1 MSPLPPPPR
10 SARSPAPLLSDLLE
24 QVLLARLLRAGP
36 ASFRPERLVAGVIAV
51 VLLGSAFVVVPPVL
65 GAPDLVPTL
74 IAAVGLVPTL
84 VSEALSPT
92 ELTAGLR
99 FLLLDTPAGLFAEA
113 PLASAL
119 LTLITVATLATAGLF
134 ICRSVGMELG
144 RGIHLRAS
152 RGLLYIRLKSA
163 AAGIALVFP
172 LAIVAV
178 LLLTPLV
185 AGLLLSVP
193 GLDAVGALLYGLA
206 MLAGIAAALILIA
219 AIPATTMILPAVAC
233 DGSDAFDA
241 VQRALSIVLGRPL
254 TFLLHAGVAVAQGV
268 LLTAVVWIVL
278 DLGTALA
285 GAAAG
290 LPSARA
296 EAVIGAAGWN
306 GLGVPSFPV
315 AALALWTRL
324 PAILAAAFA
333 VSYIHTAATAVYL
346 NMRLIIDGQEANE
359 LWMPGDPAGS
369 STRPEPASS
378 DVAAITE
385 SKPDGADDI
394 RQGQDPA
401 EGPAAAH
408 PGGAAGSLPPQ
419 GSREGQPA

>member
-65 GAPDLVPTL
+65 GVPNLLPTL
-74 IAAVGLVPTL
+74 FASVELIPTL
-84 VSEALSPT
+84 LSEAAGPT

-99 FLLLDTPAGLFAEA
+99 FLLIDTPAGLFAEA

-119 LTLITVATLATAGLF
+119 LLLITVATLATAGLF

-144 RGIHLRAS
+144 RGIRLRAR
-152 RGLLYIRLKSA
+152 RGLLYIRLKSL
-163 AAGIALVFP
+163 AAGIALFFP
-172 LAIVAV
+172 FAIVAV
-178 LLLTPLV
+178 LLLTPLA

-206 MLAGIAAALILIA
+206 LLAGVAAALVLLA
-219 AIPATTMILPAVAC
+219 AIPATTMILPAVSC

-278 DLGTALA
+278 DLGTGLA
-285 GAAAG
+285 EAAAG

-296 EAVIGAAGWN
+296 EAVLGAAGWS
-306 GLGVPSFPV
+306 GPGVPSFPV
-315 AALALWTRL
+315 AALALWTGL
-324 PAILAAAFA
+324 PAILAVSFA
-333 VSYIHTAATAVYL
+333 VSYAHTAATAVYL

-359 LWMPGDPAGS
+359 LWMPGDPAGAS
-369 STRPEPASS
+369 ARPEPAST
-378 DVAAITE
+378 DAAGIAE
-385 SKPDGADDI
+385 SKPDGTDAV
-394 RQGQDPA
+394 RQDHA
-401 EGPAAAH
+401 EDPAAAH
-408 PGGAAGSLPPQ
+408 PGGAAGSPPPQ